1 MSLKLSVLDLCPVP
15 SGFTPSDAIANS
27 IALAQAVETFG
38 YHRYWFAEHHNTAML
53 ACSAPELLIA
63 RAAAATSTLRVG
75 SGGIMLPN
83 HSSLKVAELF
93 RMLEAMFPTRIDL
106 GLGRAPGTDPITA
119 SALRRNADDSDNF
132 PQQLADLVGYLK
144 DVMPEGHPH
153 ARVRAAPMGVACPP
167 LWILGSSTYG
177 AQVAAANGLGFV
189 YAHHIVAEHAREA
202 MHLYRDR
209 FRASALGQYPKAMLG
224 VSVICAETAEEAM
237 RLAATADLT
246 MMRTRSGRRGE
257 PVPSVEEAL
266 AYRYSPQEE
275 SLRQYNRSRI
285 HIGSPDQLR
294 ESLGALAAATQA
306 EELVIT
312 STIHDHAARV
322 RSYALVAEALAD

>member
-1 MSLKLSVLDLCPVP
+1 MSLKLSVLDTCPVM

-27 IALAQAVETFG
+27 IDLSQKVEALG
-38 YHRYWFAEHHNTAML
+38 YHRHWFAEHHNTAML

-63 RAAAATSTLRVG
+63 RAAAATTTIRVG

-93 RMLEAMFPTRIDL
+93 RMLEAMFPGRIDL
-106 GLGRAPGTDPITA
+106 GLGRAPGTDPVTA

-144 DVMPEGHPH
+144 DVMPEGHQH

-167 LWILGSSTYG
+167 IWILGSSTYG

-189 YAHHIVAEHAREA
+189 YAHHIVSEHAQEA
-202 MHLYRDR
+202 MHLYHDR
-209 FRASALGQYPKAMLG
+209 FRASALGQYPKSMLS
-224 VSVICAETAEEAM
+224 VSVVCADTQDEAT
-237 RLAATADLT
+237 RLAATADLA

-266 AYRYSPQEE
+266 AYRYTAQEE
-275 SLRQYNRSRI
+275 GLRQYNRSRI
-285 HIGSPDQLR
+285 HIGTPERLR

-306 EELVIT
+306 EELVVT
-312 STIHDHAARV
+312 SVIHEHAARV
-322 RSYALVAEALAD
+322 RSYTLLAQALAD